1 MITGRPSPL
10 RRAWQS
16 LRLRAADAG
25 DRARG
30 RRDPLIPPR
39 RLDFVGDSDFAA
51 TGEEFLGHFRAL
63 AGLRPSDRVLDVGCG
78 IGRMARVLAG
88 ELRPPGSYDG
98 FDIVAAAIAWCDR
111 RYARPGVASVP
122 FRFHHADLHHP
133 VYNPA
138 GSGAA
143 ERFRFPYDD
152 GSFDLV
158 IATSVFT
165 HLLDPAAGRYLS
177 ETARVLA
184 PGGRMLSTWFV
195 LDPASPPEP
204 AASAWTFRAHT
215 EHAARVGDFAAPEAA
230 VAYELTWLREAISR
244 HGLSIREPV
253 HLGSWRGRPGRSF
266 QDIVVVDAWQ

>member
-1 MITGRPSPL
+1 
-10 RRAWQS
+10 
-16 LRLRAADAG
+16 
-25 DRARG
+25 
-30 RRDPLIPPR
+30 
-39 RLDFVGDSDFAA
+39 
-51 TGEEFLGHFRAL
+51 
-63 AGLRPSDRVLDVGCG
+63 
-78 IGRMARVLAG
+78 MARVLAG

-98 FDIVAAAIAWCDR
+98 FDIVAAGIAWCDR
-111 RYARPGVASVP
+111 ALCPPRRATAVPSASTTPTCTIPSTTRPAAAS
-122 FRFHHADLHHP
+122 
-133 VYNPA
+133 
-138 GSGAA
+138 A

-165 HLLDPAAGRYLS
+165 HLLDPAAERYLS

-253 HLGSWRGRPGRSF
+253 HSGSWRGRPGRSF